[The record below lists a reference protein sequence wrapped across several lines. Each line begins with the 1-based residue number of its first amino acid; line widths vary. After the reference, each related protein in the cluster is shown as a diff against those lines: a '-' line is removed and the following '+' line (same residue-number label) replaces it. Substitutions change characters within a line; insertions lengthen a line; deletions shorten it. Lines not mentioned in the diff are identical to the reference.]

1 MLKRKLI
8 AYEAVA
14 DILWFVEDG
23 DDVDDG
29 DAADDLNEIYDD
41 SDINVA
47 QCPRRKWWWQVT
59 PSTSH

>member
-1 MLKRKLI
+1 MLKRKLT

-14 DILWFVEDG
+14 DILWFVEDAN
-23 DDVDDG
+23 DVDDG

-47 QCPRRKWWWQVT
+47 QCPRRK
-59 PSTSH
+59 

>member
-1 MLKRKLI
+1 MLKRKLT

-29 DAADDLNEIYDD
+29 DAADDLNGIYDG

-47 QCPRRKWWWQVT
+47 QCPRRKWWW
-59 PSTSH
+59 